1 MDCKN
6 RFGIWMQQIRAP
18 FLVLSLVLV
27 LIGISVAYRYGFFR
41 WDHSLL
47 LLLGV
52 LMAHISVNLF
62 NEISDHKTGIDLNTA
77 KTPFSGGSGILQSG
91 KTTVKAV
98 TFVAYATLIA
108 AALVGFYFCFT
119 SGWLILVFMISGG
132 LAIRF
137 YTSHLAKWLLG
148 EAFSGIT
155 LGTFVV
161 LGTYYALTK
170 HLNGDIILVSIPP
183 GILTALLLFL
193 NEFPDAE
200 ADKKGGRYHLII
212 HFGKKKSSFI
222 YLWGMVLNYSIIL
235 IAPFL
240 GMAIPFTVYFAL
252 LTMPLALKAFLIVLN
267 NPHKLSKLIPA
278 LGMNVGVVIFTDLL
292 LALGFFWGNIKL
304 F

>member
-1 MDCKN
+1 MNSKN
-6 RFGIWMQQIRAP
+6 RIGIWLQQIRAP

-27 LIGISVAYRYGFFR
+27 LIGISVAYRYGFFH
-41 WDHSLL
+41 WWHSILIL
-47 LLLGV
+47 IGV
-52 LMAHISVNLF
+52 VLAHISVNLF
-62 NEISDHKTGIDLNTA
+62 NEISDHKTGIDKVTTR
-77 KTPFSGGSGILQSG
+77 TPFSGGSGILQKGETSL
-91 KTTVKAV
+91 KSVS
-98 TFVAYATLIA
+98 FVAYATLLGA
-108 AALVGFYFCFT
+108 AIIGFYFCIV
-119 SGWLILVFMISGG
+119 SGWLILVFMIAGG

-137 YTSHLAKWLLG
+137 YTSHLARWLVG
-148 EAFSGIT
+148 EVVSGIT

-170 HLNGDIILVSIPP
+170 HITGDIILISIPP

-212 HFGKKKSSFI
+212 HFGKKRSSYI
-222 YLWGMVLNYSIIL
+222 YLGGVMLNYAIIL

-252 LTMPLALKAFLIVLN
+252 LTFPLALKVFLMVLKYN
-267 NPHKLSKLIPA
+267 NELPKLIPA
-278 LGMNVGVVIFTDLL
+278 LGMNVGVVILTDLF
-292 LALGFFWGNIKL
+292 LALGFFLGRAKL